1 VSAIETLYK
10 TKIAPALQDK
20 KIETLIFTELTKMV
34 SASYTSNMAS
44 DESFCFKFNLPL
56 IAVNNFYKIL
66 NLNPVEVN
74 LSFKSDWGS
83 TLTAMHTDPY
93 YQILLLLIYHGI
105 ITKKENITKNAL
117 MVLLLKIWN
126 GRKSH
131 FFKYCDKRVMKYV
144 ISRMLT
150 NRHILSKYE
159 NPVTLLQDYFVPTLL
174 SKYAPEIHQDI
185 FKLKR
190 LFEQSYA
197 RIFQL
202 FIFNPRTNL
211 QTGKQEAQGGL
222 LPIYMKAREEGLYI
236 TTQGQKQQDDENVS
250 GYEDFATTH
259 NRDEIVDK
267 TTDFMVM
274 NKVLYPI
281 NIITEINRKT
291 NVSVKIIEKI
301 LAALNEHKNIEIIQN
316 LLVLILSRCNV
327 TSVTDICKGN
337 FSTLIQKNV
346 ISSKNNDEANKIQ
359 RLLDVLLERIFKE
372 KLDINFNNYSVVHKI
387 KIRNVIIF
395 AIEHNLF
402 RVNCR
407 GN

>member
-1 VSAIETLYK
+1 
-10 TKIAPALQDK
+10 
-20 KIETLIFTELTKMV
+20 
-34 SASYTSNMAS
+34 
-44 DESFCFKFNLPL
+44 
-56 IAVNNFYKIL
+56 
-66 NLNPVEVN
+66 
-74 LSFKSDWGS
+74 
-83 TLTAMHTDPY
+83 
-93 YQILLLLIYHGI
+93 
-105 ITKKENITKNAL
+105 
-117 MVLLLKIWN
+117 
-126 GRKSH
+126 
-131 FFKYCDKRVMKYV
+131 
-144 ISRMLT
+144 MLT
-150 NRHILSKYE
+150 NRHVLSKYQ
-159 NPVTLLQDYFVPTLL
+159 NPVTLLQDYFIPTLL
-174 SKYAPEIHQDI
+174 SKYAPEIKQDI

-197 RIFQL
+197 RVFQL

-236 TTQGQKQQDDENVS
+236 TTQGQKQQDDENIS

-281 NIITEINRKT
+281 NVITEINRKT

-301 LAALNEHKNIEIIQN
+301 LVALNEHKNIEIIQN

-346 ISSKNNDEANKIQ
+346 ISSKNNDEAIKIQ
-359 RLLDVLLERIFKE
+359 RLLDALLERIFKE